1 MNIRL
6 AEYKDKLVWDAFV
19 SQREDASP
27 YHRFAWREAVEK
39 SYGHQGH
46 YLMAE
51 ESGQIIGVL
60 PLVFMRCPLLY
71 SKVVSLPFCDVGGA
85 LAVREDA
92 VQRLNEEAL
101 SIAKRLGAGSLEMR
115 CRAEITA
122 LRRTDLRSTTRT
134 DKVSMIL
141 PLPGS
146 SASLWEGFKSKL
158 RSQVR
163 KAEKNNLTFSW
174 GDKNDRVNFYDVFS
188 KNMRELGSPVH
199 SRRWIDA
206 VLDGFGQQAH
216 MGLVYHANKPVG
228 AGIILCQGRAVSIPW
243 ASTLRE
249 YNQFSPNMLLY
260 WNFLQFA
267 ADTGYNQFD
276 FGRSTIGEG
285 TYKFKAQWGAEPQTL
300 HWHTVQLSHPPV
312 VKEAEA
318 TLSDGSRERLASLWA
333 MLPLWIANFLG
344 PLLRRHISL

>member
-6 AEYKDKLVWDAFV
+6 AENKDREVWDAFV
-19 SQREDASP
+19 SEREEASP

-46 YLMAE
+46 YLVAE
-51 ESGQIIGVL
+51 EGGRIVGVL
-60 PLVFMRCPLLY
+60 PLIFMRFPLLY

-85 LAVREDA
+85 LAARDDVA
-92 VQRLNEEAL
+92 QRLYDEVL
-101 SIAKRLGAGSLEMR
+101 SIAKRLGAGSLEIR
-115 CRAEITA
+115 CRAGIA
-122 LRRTDLRSTTRT
+122 AMQRAGLSATTRT

-141 PLPGS
+141 TLPGS
-146 SASLWEGFKSKL
+146 SAALWDGFKSKL

-174 GDKNDRVNFYDVFS
+174 GEKNDRADFYDVFS

-199 SRRWIDA
+199 SRAWIDA
-206 VLDGFGQQAH
+206 VLDGFGEKAR
-216 MGLVYHANKPVG
+216 MGLVYHANKPIG
-228 AGIILCQGRAVSIPW
+228 AGIILCQGKKVSIPW
-243 ASTLRE
+243 ASTLRG

-260 WNFLQFA
+260 WNFLNFA
-267 ADTGYNQFD
+267 ADAGYTQFD
-276 FGRSTIGEG
+276 FGRSTISEG

-300 HWHTVQLSHPPV
+300 HWHTVQLSHPPAM
-312 VKEAEA
+312 KEAEA
-318 TLSDGSRERLASLWA
+318 TLTDGSRERLASLWA
-333 MLPLWIANFLG
+333 MLPLWVANFLG